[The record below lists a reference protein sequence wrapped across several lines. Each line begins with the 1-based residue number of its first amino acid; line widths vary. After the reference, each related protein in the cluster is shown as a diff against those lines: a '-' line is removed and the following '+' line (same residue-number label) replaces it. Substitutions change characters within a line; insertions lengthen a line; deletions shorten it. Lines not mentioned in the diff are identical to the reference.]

1 MDAQLQSNWASE
13 AGKEKMHKNK
23 QRRDMETKDEEM
35 DFRKIMKDIEFLG
48 SSHMT
53 WKERKELE
61 NKRVVSL
68 GGKAPKKQRLP
79 LSVARV
85 PMKRQKEREQK
96 MQEERAIL
104 GRFGA
109 KFAGPKRAT
118 ERRKPEDMV
127 LKSSE
132 GHFRNGVLDVKRL
145 LQPGPSRDTESRKH
159 MGGKGGNKGGKKGK
173 QKNHGKKKGGKKKRH

>member
-1 MDAQLQSNWASE
+1 
-13 AGKEKMHKNK
+13 MHKNK
-23 QRRDMETKDEEM
+23 QKRETESKDEEM
-35 DFRKIMKDIEFLG
+35 DFRKIMEDIEYLG

-68 GGKAPKKQRLP
+68 GGQPLKKQRLP

-104 GRFGA
+104 GRFGG
-109 KFAGPKRAT
+109 KFAGTKRTT
-118 ERRKPEDMV
+118 EKRKPEDRV

-132 GHFRNGVLDVKRL
+132 GHFRNGVLDVKHL
-145 LQPGPSRDTESRKH
+145 LHPGPSRDHTDSVTH
-159 MGGKGGNKGGKKGK
+159 MISKGKKKGK
-173 QKNHGKKKGGKKKRH
+173 GKKNRGKKKGGDKKRL